1 MELGGFLKIL
11 SRHKL
16 TLIIIPLLTIIIT
29 YFLVRNQPDVYTSE
43 SQIATGIVDKSQQ
56 SLSVNVQIAQES
68 QIAQNFD
75 NLIQILRSK
84 KMLDQVSYQLMIH
97 DLTNATPFRKPS
109 KLFTQLNLDAREH
122 ALSVYTDYYNNRK
135 ALSLFNPDQ
144 KGLYQLLQSMKYDNE
159 SLLKTFAIYRAQT
172 SDFIDVDFSSENPQL
187 SAFVT
192 NALTHEFI
200 TYYNFIIKDNERK
213 AIGFLGQLVL
223 TKKDT
228 LDSKINQ
235 LKNYKIANRI
245 LSLSEQS
252 RAIYGQ
258 IADFE
263 THLAQAEKD
272 AVANSAAIKN
282 IDNRF
287 NPRDRGYLE
296 SMMVPLNQSIVSVTD
311 QLKEANQRYV
321 QSNFDET
328 YKNQIDSL
336 QRVANEKILQSSDKY
351 LVSPL
356 ANQQNLVAERLNLQ
370 IQYELAKNSVG
381 SMQNE
386 LKRLNIELD
395 GIVPHEAIVQQDE
408 SAIEIAQKEYL
419 DILNKYNETSL
430 DANYTG
436 QLKQLEI
443 AMPGIA
449 EPSKK
454 MLLVILSGIVSFV
467 FCIIVFFIL
476 YFFDDTIQTPGE
488 LANITGAPVLGYLNL
503 LTTSTIDLRRVWTG
517 PNTNAETYQ
526 FRNLLQSIRYEI
538 DNELGQNKVL
548 LVNSLEAGE
557 GKTFLATNLA
567 YAYSLVNKK
576 VLLIDGNFQNAGIT
590 SSVRSKIYIEDYLGS
605 TTSWFETQPPTNK
618 ITVLSNKGGDV
629 SLFEIST
636 ESNIVEKFNKFRE
649 VFDIIIIEASALS
662 TLNKSKEWNKFADK
676 ILTVFE
682 ADKKIKGNQMVNV
695 EYLKSLNGKFMGWV
709 LNVVNKFNTDKE
721 EPKSE
726 GVL

>member
-43 SQIATGIVDKSQQ
+43 SQIATGLVDKSQQ
-56 SLSVNVQIAQES
+56 ELSNNTGTAQES

-75 NLIQILRSK
+75 NLIQIMRSK
-84 KMLDQVSYQLMIH
+84 KILDQVSYQLMIH
-97 DLTNATPFRKPS
+97 DLTNAEPFRKPS
-109 KLFTQLNLDAREH
+109 KLLNQLNLDAREH
-122 ALSVYTDYYNNRK
+122 ALSVYTDYYNNRN

-144 KGLYQLLQSMKYDNE
+144 KGLHQLLTSMKYDNE
-159 SLLKTFAIYRAQT
+159 SLLKTFTIYRAQT
-172 SDFIDVDFSSENPQL
+172 SDFINIDFSSDNPQL

-192 NALTHEFI
+192 NTLTHEFI
-200 TYYNFIIKDNERK
+200 TYYNFIVRDNERK
-213 AIGFLGQLVL
+213 AISFLGQLVL

-228 LDSKINQ
+228 LDAKINE

-245 LSLSEQS
+245 LSLPEQS

-263 THLAQAEKD
+263 TRIAQAQRD
-272 AVANSAAIKN
+272 AIANTAAIKN

-287 NPRDRGYLE
+287 NPKDRGYLE
-296 SMMVPLNQSIVSVTD
+296 SMLVPVNQSIVSITD

-321 QSNFDET
+321 QSNFNET

-336 QRVANEKILQSSDKY
+336 QRAANEKILQSSDKY

-356 ANQQNLVAERLNLQ
+356 ANQQSLVQERLALQ

-381 SMQNE
+381 SMQTE
-386 LKRLNIELD
+386 LKRLNVELD
-395 GIVPHEAIVQQDE
+395 GIVPHEAVVQQDE
-408 SAIEIAQKEYL
+408 SAIEIAQREYL
-419 DILNKYNETSL
+419 DILNKYNQTSL

-436 QLKQLEI
+436 QLKQLET

-454 MLLVILSGIVSFV
+454 MLLVILSGIISFI

-476 YFFDDTIQTPGE
+476 YFFDDTIKIPAE

-538 DNELGQNKVL
+538 DNELGDNKILV
-548 LVNSLEAGE
+548 VNSLINGE

-576 VLLIDGNFQNAGIT
+576 VLLIDGNFQNPGIT
-590 SSVRSKIYIEDYLGS
+590 SSVKSKIYIEDYLNS
-605 TTSWFETQPPTNK
+605 TSLNFAAQPTSK

-629 SLFEIST
+629 SLFEVST
-636 ESNIVEKFNKFRE
+636 ENNIQEKFDKLRE
-649 VFDIIIIEASALS
+649 VFDIIIIEASALN

-676 ILTVFE
+676 ILAVFE
-682 ADKKIKGNQMVNV
+682 ADKKIKGSQMVNV

-709 LNVVNKFNTDKE
+709 LNVVNKFNTTE
-721 EPKSE
+721 EPQNES
-726 GVL
+726 VL